1 MSGKNKFKK
10 EKTNNYG
17 QITNQKQPKE
27 EKNTEKGYEMKS
39 DFLSLG
45 IIFAVFIGALIGLYY
60 YDQQSNILKT
70 ITEQLMKML
79 G

>member
-1 MSGKNKFKK
+1 MSKKNNLKAEAK
-10 EKTNNYG
+10 EYN
-17 QITNQKQPKE
+17 
-27 EKNTEKGYEMKS
+27 MKS

-45 IIFAVFIGALIGLYY
+45 IIFIVFAGFLTGLYY

-70 ITEQLMKML
+70 VTEQLMKML